1 MTIMNRLLTEVDPTV
16 ALTRGSLYR
25 LLAKSFL
32 YPTPDIIEILGG
44 AGYGEI
50 LRDYTTLNKGSSKLQ
65 RSVDEMTNFLM
76 SPDNWRRDSLEPE
89 YNRLFAHIGSAECPP
104 YETEYGYDNIF
115 QKTEALADIAGFYRA
130 YELDVAD
137 GNKERVD
144 FLSTELE
151 FMSFL
156 ALHEAYA
163 REQSEQEHLEVT
175 LDSQRKYLQ
184 DHLGRWMSMFA
195 KVLAQST
202 REEFYRHLGGL
213 TDAFVESEV
222 QYLGV
227 TPEKVTVPGKG
238 LHESPSPFG
247 CDACMMNETE
257 RTKSTETDNVD
268 DRGNTGAAGTV
279 G

>member
-1 MTIMNRLLTEVDPTV
+1 MTTTMNTLLREVDPTV

-32 YPTPDIIEILGG
+32 YPTSEIVETFGS
-44 AGYGEI
+44 AGYGET
-50 LRDYTTLNKGSSKLQ
+50 LRGYTSLNKGASKLQ
-65 RSVDEMTNFLM
+65 RAVDEMTNFLT
-76 SPDNWRRDSLEPE
+76 SPDNWRRDGLEPE
-89 YNRLFAHIGSAECPP
+89 YNRLFAHIGSAKCPP

-137 GNKERVD
+137 GNRERVD

-163 REQSEQEHLEVT
+163 REQREQEHLEVC
-175 LDSQRKYLQ
+175 LDSQRKFLQ
-184 DHLGRWMSMFA
+184 DHLGRWVSMFA
-195 KVLAQST
+195 KVLAQSA
-202 REEFYRHLGGL
+202 RNEFYQHLGEL
-213 TDAFVESEV
+213 ADAFVESEV

-227 TPEKVTVPGKG
+227 TPEKVTAPGKG
-238 LHESPSPFG
+238 LQEPPAPFG
-247 CDACMMNETE
+247 CDACPGGKLNEMSPE
-257 RTKSTETDNVD
+257 VEGSV
-268 DRGNTGAAGTV
+268 
-279 G
+279 